1 MASQPQGARRTRV
14 LLQPHLPR
22 AVSTCPVWVFPVT
35 VTLRDLGLFVPA
47 RRTRCVDSPVA
58 GGLGKDEQ
66 QLPEAGT
73 PVSRDQREAGHKTNE
88 EKPRNEIP
96 GRGGVL
102 YKALKRPRE
111 SRRSR
116 ADCSV
121 TRRALGSPPPSPL
134 LTAGRRRSCSH
145 RPAPGPAHAACE
157 GC

>member
-1 MASQPQGARRTRV
+1 M
-14 LLQPHLPR
+14 
-22 AVSTCPVWVFPVT
+22 
-35 VTLRDLGLFVPA
+35 
-47 RRTRCVDSPVA
+47 DSPVA
-58 GGLGKDEQ
+58 GGLGKGEQ

-96 GRGGVL
+96 GGGGVL

-121 TRRALGSPPPSPL
+121 TRRALGSPPLPSADSGAEAELQSPARARPGTRSVRGL
-134 LTAGRRRSCSH
+134 LTPVLTSLLNPVAGPRRDKQGKGQAWGLMEH
-145 RPAPGPAHAACE
+145 L
-157 GC
+157 